1 VPAAE
6 KTGLIQPLTRYVLDA
21 ALEQLARWNSE
32 GHRFKVAVNL
42 SMRNLHDPGLPAQVA
57 RLLHKW
63 ELPGGRLI
71 VEITESAIVSDPERT
86 AGVIRELAELGVGV
100 SIDDFGTGYT
110 SLAFLARLAITQL
123 KIDRSFVQN
132 MGGETDDA
140 AIVRAIITLGHDL
153 DLQVVAEGVE
163 TEATF
168 DQLAALGCDLV
179 QGFWLCRPLPPAELT
194 EWVAAR
200 NVRADAA

>member
-1 VPAAE
+1 
-6 KTGLIQPLTRYVLDA
+6 
-21 ALEQLARWNSE
+21 
-32 GHRFKVAVNL
+32 
-42 SMRNLHDPGLPAQVA
+42 
-57 RLLHKW
+57 
-63 ELPGGRLI
+63 
-71 VEITESAIVSDPERT
+71 
-86 AGVIRELAELGVGV
+86 
-100 SIDDFGTGYT
+100 
-110 SLAFLARLAITQL
+110 
-123 KIDRSFVQN
+123 
-132 MGGETDDA
+132 
-140 AIVRAIITLGHDL
+140 VRAIITLGHDL